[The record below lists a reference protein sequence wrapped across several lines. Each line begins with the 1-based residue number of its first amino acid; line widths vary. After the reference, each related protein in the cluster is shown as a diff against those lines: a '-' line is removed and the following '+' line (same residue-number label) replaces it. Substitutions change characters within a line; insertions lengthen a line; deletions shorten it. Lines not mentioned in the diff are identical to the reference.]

1 MCSTHSG
8 TPASRASVLE
18 QAQAV
23 HAMNTEESTL
33 LTNAERPVA
42 SGTTKVRILRVTPET
57 HAEKED
63 RVAVEA
69 PLEYLLHHPVLGLDP
84 VSFGTT
90 MRTPGDDENLAAGL
104 LYGEGIVNAATDIAA
119 IESSTRRP
127 NVVNVRLH
135 SSVQL
140 DVQMATRRFSAGSSC
155 GVCGT
160 TGLDAAIAR
169 AAATRILDT
178 GAIELEMLLSLPE
191 RMRTA
196 QSKFGDTGGIH
207 AAALFDFSGRLLMVA
222 EDVGRH
228 NAFDKLVGENLL
240 AGRLPLREHIILLSG
255 RASFELVQKALRT
268 GTGILAAIGAP
279 SSLAVNLA
287 VSSGLTLV
295 GFLRDKH
302 CNVYSSPQR
311 FTAAALWSDKK

>member
-1 MCSTHSG
+1 MKVNII
-8 TPASRASVLE
+8 RAGLDSHV
-18 QAQAV
+18 
-23 HAMNTEESTL
+23 
-33 LTNAERPVA
+33 
-42 SGTTKVRILRVTPET
+42 
-57 HAEKED
+57 EKDD

-69 PLEYLLHHPVLGLDP
+69 PLEYLLHHPTLGIES

-90 MRTPGDDENLAAGL
+90 MRTPGDDEYLAAGL
-104 LYGEGIVNAATDIAA
+104 LYGEGIVNAATDIDA

-127 NVVNVRLH
+127 NVVNVRLRPH
-135 SSVQL
+135 VQL
-140 DVQMATRRFSAGSSC
+140 DVQIATRRFSAGSSC

-169 AAATRILDT
+169 AAGTRIADT
-178 GAIELEMLLSLPE
+178 RAIELELLMRLPE
-191 RMRTA
+191 RMREA
-196 QSKFGDTGGIH
+196 QRKFGDTGGIH
-207 AAALFDFSGRLLMVA
+207 ASALFDFSGNLLTVA

-240 AGRLPLREHIILLSG
+240 AGRLPLKEHIILLSG

-268 GTGILAAIGAP
+268 GVAVLAAIGAP

-287 VSSGLTLV
+287 VASGLTLV
-295 GFLRDKH
+295 GFLRDRH

-311 FTAAALWSDKK
+311 FTAASLWLNKR

>member
-1 MCSTHSG
+1 MKVNII
-8 TPASRASVLE
+8 RAGLDSHV
-18 QAQAV
+18 
-23 HAMNTEESTL
+23 
-33 LTNAERPVA
+33 
-42 SGTTKVRILRVTPET
+42 
-57 HAEKED
+57 EKDD

-69 PLEYLLHHPVLGLDP
+69 PLEYMLHHPALGVES

-90 MRTPGDDENLAAGL
+90 MRTPGDDEYLAAGL
-104 LYGEGIVNAATDIAA
+104 LYGEGIVNAATDIDAL
-119 IESSTRRP
+119 ESSTRRP
-127 NVVNVRLH
+127 NVVNVRLRSH
-135 SSVQL
+135 VQL

-169 AAATRILDT
+169 AAATRIADT
-178 GAIELEMLLSLPE
+178 RAIELELLMRLPE
-191 RMRTA
+191 RMREA
-196 QSKFGDTGGIH
+196 QRRFGDTGGIH
-207 AAALFDFSGRLLMVA
+207 ASALFDFSGNLLTVA

-240 AGRLPLREHIILLSG
+240 AGRLPLKEHIILLSG

-268 GTGILAAIGAP
+268 GVAVLAAIGAP

-311 FTAAALWSDKK
+311 FTAAPLWSDKR